1 MPPPHLR
8 GTSQRGRI
16 IMVRTYW
23 ALQGSPS
30 QVQRPAGHAA
40 IESGIGKPPGE
51 PRGGGQVI
59 MMHTA
64 CGVQWVLGGDR
75 SCRGGVRAPGVCATA
90 RAIRP
95 RPAMARVMAAEAL
108 CGAARVR
115 STRCLGH
122 MVARRAGPAL
132 PRPHQ
137 ALLHVHV
144 DLDQGAGQAHQ
155 IPHRRAIAAASIAS
169 RPRRR
174 SRRMH
179 CTVHGRHQSCGR
191 ACGMGHHAHS
201 SSSLFRLSH
210 RPQASQLAVRLDP
223 PPADRSN
230 SCSSSRS
237 QPAAD
242 RARLQHMES
251 DLCTCNSPIQQGSS
265 LTAVWTV
272 WGWIPHLIEAE

>member
-155 IPHRRAIAAASIAS
+155 IPHRGAPS
-169 RPRRR
+169 P
-174 SRRMH
+174 
-179 CTVHGRHQSCGR
+179 Q
-191 ACGMGHHAHS
+191 
-201 SSSLFRLSH
+201 H
-210 RPQASQLAVRLDP
+210 R
-223 PPADRSN
+223 
-230 SCSSSRS
+230 SSRS
-237 QPAAD
+237 RTAWAPAWAW
-242 RARLQHMES
+242 A
-251 DLCTCNSPIQQGSS
+251 
-265 LTAVWTV
+265 
-272 WGWIPHLIEAE
+272 